1 MLSCTARALARLEQ
15 DALGLSIR
23 VTFDDRIFVACLVLV
38 VLPCSV
44 CCYCS
49 HYHIAPPGCYSIHS
63 VLSGLNSLPAIVL
76 GTSTAILPWP
86 LPLPYHVCISGFRSY
101 VWFPPRHPLG
111 VASYSR
117 LSISIV
123 SIMIR

>member
-1 MLSCTARALARLEQ
+1 MLSCTARAFARLEQ

-23 VTFDDRIFVACLVLV
+23 VTFDDRIFVAWLVLV

-49 HYHIAPPGCYSIHS
+49 HYHIAPPGCYSVHS

-76 GTSTAILPWP
+76 GTSMAGLPWP
-86 LPLPYHVCISGFRSY
+86 PHLLNRVCISGFGSY
-101 VWFPPRHPLG
+101 VWFPP
-111 VASYSR
+111 
-117 LSISIV
+117 
-123 SIMIR
+123 